1 MYIDGH
7 TVYLGWLDATDDHTP
22 QKGITYNLRI
32 GTFEGGQ
39 DVMPSMSNLN
49 TGRRLMPQAGNMGN
63 NTDWI
68 VNLPDGNYFWSVQ
81 AIDHSFAASAFSWE
95 QTFTILNVN
104 AEEQKQLPA
113 MITQPGI
120 DQMLV
125 TLPLRG
131 KAKIQVTDIKG
142 LSMVSTEFENG
153 ILLSSTN
160 WAKGIYIVKI
170 SLPGY
175 PSYVTKIAK

>member
-1 MYIDGH
+1 
-7 TVYLGWLDATDDHTP
+7 
-22 QKGITYNLRI
+22 
-32 GTFEGGQ
+32 
-39 DVMPSMSNLN
+39 
-49 TGRRLMPQAGNMGN
+49 MPQAGNMGN

-120 DQMLV
+120 DQMHV

>member
-1 MYIDGH
+1 
-7 TVYLGWLDATDDHTP
+7 
-22 QKGITYNLRI
+22 
-32 GTFEGGQ
+32 
-39 DVMPSMSNLN
+39 
-49 TGRRLMPQAGNMGN
+49 MGN

-104 AEEQKQLPA
+104 VDEQKQLPV
-113 MITQPGI
+113 MISLQGT
-120 DQMLV
+120 DQLIV
-125 TLPLRG
+125 KLPFEGNASIR
-131 KAKIQVTDIKG
+131 ITDIKG
-142 LSMVSTEFENG
+142 LNVVSAEFNNET
-153 ILLSSTN
+153 ILYTTN